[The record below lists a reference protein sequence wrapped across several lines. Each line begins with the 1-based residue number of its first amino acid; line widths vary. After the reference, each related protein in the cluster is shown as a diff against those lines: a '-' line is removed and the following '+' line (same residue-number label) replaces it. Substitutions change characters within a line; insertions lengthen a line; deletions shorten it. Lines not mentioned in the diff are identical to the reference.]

1 MLYISHTHADDNIAI
16 VFAKGPLHNAT
27 SNEFESYISNI
38 VDSGMQSVIFDAAS
52 VDYIS
57 STGIGALL
65 YVNRKLISSKGK
77 FILCNVPE
85 NIINVLRIIKLDNVL
100 HITDSQEDAVETAQQ
115 ETPTA
120 GTEEIAA
127 EEDMLFEEEPESEET
142 IEELLAVADEDL
154 LAEEIESETTAPVE
168 TSPGTES
175 SFTHPLIVE
184 CAECKSLVRVTYPGT
199 FLCPDCNTQFTVE
212 EDRTIIF

>member
-65 YVNRKLISSKGK
+65 YVNRKLISSK
-77 FILCNVPE
+77 
-85 NIINVLRIIKLDNVL
+85 
-100 HITDSQEDAVETAQQ
+100 Q

>member
-1 MLYISHTHADDNIAI
+1 MLYISHTQADDNIAI

-27 SNEFESYISNI
+27 SNEFESYISDM
-38 VDSGMQSVIFDAAS
+38 VDSGTRSVIFDAAS

-65 YVNRKLISSKGK
+65 YVNRKLISSNGT

-85 NIINVLRIIKLDNVL
+85 NIHNVLRIIRLDNVL
-100 HITDSQEDAVETAQQ
+100 HITDSQEDAIETAQH
-115 ETPTA
+115 EAPAVEMTPA
-120 GTEEIAA
+120 
-127 EEDMLFEEEPESEET
+127 LEEEEMVFAETPESEEV

-154 LAEEIESETTAPVE
+154 PPVPDE
-168 TSPGTES
+168 NAQFS
-175 SFTHPLIVE
+175 HPIIVE
-184 CAECKSLVRVTYPGT
+184 CAECTSLVRVTYPGT
-199 FLCPDCNTQFTVE
+199 FLCPDCNTRFVVE